1 MAKKKGLTDSDVLC
15 ELIVKGMEE
24 KKAENIVVI
33 DLKNIKNA
41 VADYFIVA
49 TGTSGNHA
57 DAVSVSVEE
66 EVFKGIKQW
75 PWHTEGRENKE
86 WILIDYV
93 DVVAHVF
100 TQDIRSFYGLEQLW
114 GDAVVKQIK
123 S

>member
-66 EVFKGIKQW
+66 EVFKGTKQW

-123 S
+123 

>member
-1 MAKKKGLTDSDVLC
+1 MAKKKATSESEVLC

-41 VADYFIVA
+41 VADYFVVA

-114 GDAVVKQIK
+114 GDAVIKQIK